1 VAGNARRN
9 ALIDIPGW
17 ETRWVH
23 LGPGP
28 ASHSILRLTFGS
40 GAAVVLQTASAGI
53 VRGSTAT
60 GSVALLTSLHVMVPP
75 RSQAQPIAGDISLM
89 LGSGASL
96 DLYLPDGGD
105 IMVIS
110 VPANR
115 AITGARCVRLD
126 PMLATSLARCADSLQ
141 QMRGAGAIQRRG
153 SDAQRKLRDL
163 LRSTADSLFR
173 DAGSQ
178 LHAEP
183 ARLLRHFAVMRA
195 CDYIE
200 AHLRTPISLAE
211 LCAAAGVSARALEYG
226 FRDYYE
232 LGPMAYVRN
241 LRLCRV
247 RDDLLDSTRH
257 GASVSNTAR
266 RWCFTHMGQFSHDY
280 RELFGEMP
288 SMTLTRPGQGRE
300 RHGDGVP
307 RG

>member
-1 VAGNARRN
+1 VAGNTRRN

-17 ETRWVH
+17 ETQWIH

-28 ASHSILRLTFGS
+28 VSHSVLRLTFGS
-40 GAAVVLQTASAGI
+40 GTAIALQTASAGI
-53 VRGSTAT
+53 LRGSTAA
-60 GSVALLTSLHVMVPP
+60 GSVALLNSLHPTASL
-75 RSQAQPIAGDISLM
+75 RSHAQPIGGDISLM
-89 LGSGASL
+89 LGSAASL

-105 IMVIS
+105 IVIIS
-110 VPANR
+110 VPATGVV
-115 AITGARCVRLD
+115 TGARCVRLD
-126 PMLATSLARCADSLQ
+126 TTLAAPLARCVDSLQ
-141 QMRGAGAIQRRG
+141 QMRGAGEIQRRG
-153 SDAQRKLRDL
+153 SGAQRKLRDL
-163 LRSTADSLFR
+163 LRSTANSLFR

-178 LHAEP
+178 LHAAP
-183 ARLLRHFAVMRA
+183 ARLLRHVAVMRA

-200 AHLRTPISLAE
+200 AHLRAPISLAE

-247 RDDLLDSTRH
+247 RDDLLDSARH
-257 GASVSNTAR
+257 GDSVSNTAR

-300 RHGDGVP
+300 RHGGGVP